1 MPRLL
6 LGLDKGAN
14 ALSPIS
20 TPKPEAR
27 IFGPWL
33 VGRSSLGREGGK
45 GRGRETERIPHRKIE
60 KERERETVRERESES
75 VRGRGSSTLNPI
87 EP

>member
-33 VGRSSLGREGGK
+33 VGRSSLGSEGGK
-45 GRGRETERIPHRKIE
+45 GRGRETERIPQRKIE
-60 KERERETVRERESES
+60 KERERE
-75 VRGRGSSTLNPI
+75 
-87 EP
+87 